1 MNLDQVHA
9 LSDTELE
16 QYLANAYVTACMSL
30 GHNKTASNE
39 RLMNVYR
46 EELIG
51 RGYNIPSLGL
61 FDGSEEY
68 KNELSRV
75 GQFNGPGSC

>member
-1 MNLDQVHA
+1 MNHVHT
-9 LSDTELE
+9 LSDTVLE
-16 QYLANAYVTACMSL
+16 QYLANAFVTASTAL

-46 EELIG
+46 EELIK

-68 KNELSRV
+68 KRELSDR
-75 GQFNGPGSC
+75 GLFNGPGSC